1 MPLLNFMPR
10 FVDPIRLGT
19 KHQTIRARRKIP
31 IKPGDLLYLYCGAR
45 TAHCFKTLN
54 EAVPCTKI
62 REIIIRIGPM
72 ATYVEIDGTRLAR
85 DEKEQLALSDGFQSF
100 ADMETFWKDR
110 PSFEGNIIHW
120 R

>member
-1 MPLLNFMPR
+1 
-10 FVDPIRLGT
+10 
-19 KHQTIRARRKIP
+19 
-31 IKPGDLLYLYCGAR
+31 
-45 TAHCFKTLN
+45 
-54 EAVPCTKI
+54 
-62 REIIIRIGPM
+62 M